1 MEVQQSPHTCLVITY
16 GPKLGCI
23 VCPSPAQILDF
34 FGLQVKNHQYKKKI
48 KLEVISSFFM
58 AMVSNTVFLE
68 FFNNSWIWK
77 IEKNSYVF
85 LNLTFYVR
93 NVPNQSKK
101 SNNYWNLFLSIL
113 FLLRNFAHFS
123 VLFKNT
129 NRVSKYWLLVYFFL
143 GGLMSCLNRSNMKL
157 YLISSMARC
166 GWLSF
171 SVWKNMRK
179 YPKKHMFRNYL
190 KI

>member
-1 MEVQQSPHTCLVITY
+1 M
-16 GPKLGCI
+16 
-23 VCPSPAQILDF
+23 
-34 FGLQVKNHQYKKKI
+34 
-48 KLEVISSFFM
+48 ISSFFM

-113 FLLRNFAHFS
+113 FLVRNFAHFLYY
-123 VLFKNT
+123 LF
-129 NRVSKYWLLVYFFL
+129 LLIGCQNIDCSCTFFL
-143 GGLMSCLNRSNMKL
+143 RHMSCLNKSNMKL
-157 YLISSMARC
+157 HLIPSIARC
-166 GWLSF
+166 ASSSF
-171 SVWKNMRK
+171 SVWRNMKNIYIFFRRK
-179 YPKKHMFRNYL
+179 SLTRHTLPLMKLGEISYLTYLGIAYASKKKGTRAINIL
-190 KI
+190 IPD

>member
-1 MEVQQSPHTCLVITY
+1 MNTPQCTI
-16 GPKLGCI
+16 GPMTWYSFWILFCCHMQLSSQNHNVSIILALFVYIYILGCI

-113 FLLRNFAHFS
+113 FLVRNFAHFLYY
-123 VLFKNT
+123 LF
-129 NRVSKYWLLVYFFL
+129 LLIGCQNIDCSCTFFFW
-143 GGLMSCLNRSNMKL
+143 GICH
-157 YLISSMARC
+157 A
-166 GWLSF
+166 
-171 SVWKNMRK
+171 
-179 YPKKHMFRNYL
+179 
-190 KI
+190 